1 MPDVCPWWVGHLMAS
16 SFRRW
21 WQNPQSILSPYVSAG
36 MTVLEPGPAMG
47 FFTLDLARLVG
58 PAGRVVAVN
67 LQERML
73 AALRRRAAKAG
84 VLEQIETRCVT
95 TESLGVADLA
105 GRVDLLLAFYM
116 VHELPDAARFFTE
129 AHAALKPGGRILFVE
144 PKHHVSAD
152 VFAASVKQAE
162 AQGFASEG
170 QLAVRFSRGVVLKK
184 NRA

>member
-1 MPDVCPWWVGHLMAS
+1 MPDVCPWWVGHLMAF

-58 PAGRVVAVN
+58 PAGRVVAVD

-73 AALRRRAAKAG
+73 TALRRRAAKAG

-144 PKHHVSAD
+144 PKHHVSAE